1 MVSPWAI
8 LSDFDGT
15 ITEKDASQLIL
26 ERYGDGDWKR
36 YEEMLLRGEI
46 SFESCVTSQFRLIKA
61 SRSTILR
68 EYDRFVEQRKGFGAL
83 VDFAKARGI
92 PITIVSGG
100 LEFVIRE
107 FLERNGWGT
116 SIALHIGKLEETS
129 GRMEVTY
136 PPLLESGSSCFKDD
150 LVMRL
155 KRLGKRVI
163 YMGDGTFDFKAARAS
178 DLAFATR
185 GSKLARLCRKEG
197 IPFTEFQDF
206 AEVVDSLSRAL
217 G

>member
-1 MVSPWAI
+1 MGSQWAI

-15 ITEKDASQLIL
+15 ITENDASQLIL
-26 ERYGDGDWKR
+26 DQYGEGDWKR
-36 YEEMLLRGEI
+36 YEGMLLRGEI
-46 SFESCVTSQFRLIKA
+46 SFESCVAYQFRLIKA
-61 SRSTILR
+61 SKSTILKD
-68 EYDRFVEQRKGFGAL
+68 YDRFVEQRKGFGAL
-83 VDFAKARGI
+83 VNFANAREI

-100 LEFVIRE
+100 LDFIIRE
-107 FLERNGWGT
+107 FLDRNGWST
-116 SIALHIGKLEETS
+116 SIGLHIGKLEDAG

-150 LVMRL
+150 LVIRL
-155 KRLGKRVI
+155 RRLGKRVI

-178 DLAFATR
+178 DLAFATS

-197 IPFTEFQDF
+197 VAFTEFQDF
-206 AEVVDSLSRAL
+206 AEVVDSLAGAL